1 MSQRA
6 RRRRRRLRTSG
17 RKKLLLAF
25 GVPLALAGIGII
37 AGAVWVISIYNT
49 APSLASLTPVTRG
62 DVSKVY
68 AADGSLIG
76 VIHSDKIRQP
86 IPSAQ
91 IPQDL
96 KDATVAIEDRRYYE
110 HGGVDPSAIIR
121 AGWEDLLAGGKPV
134 EGGST
139 ITQQLV
145 RNLYISHPQET
156 VKRKIIEAHLAN
168 DEEDQHSK
176 DWILT
181 EYLNTAPYGTNNG
194 ATAIGVEAAAQEYY
208 SKHAHDLTLPEAA
221 MIAGLPQAPSQ
232 YNPLL
237 NPRAALARR
246 NEVLQA
252 MQKQGVITTSEYQSA
267 LATGLD
273 LHPGHKYSRI
283 SQPYIFDL
291 VKQELE
297 DRYGVNT
304 IQNGGLKVFTTI
316 QPQLQAAAQSAVDS
330 CSVCYSGG
338 GPASALASVD
348 PSNGKIVALAST
360 QRYSANSQ
368 FNFAAHA
375 HRQPGS
381 SFKVYDLTTAI
392 KQGVDPNS
400 TFYDGSS
407 PKTLQIDDAGSTWT
421 VNNAEPGG
429 GVYPL
434 TQATWDSVNVVF
446 AQLGL
451 DMGPENI
458 ARTAYE
464 MGITSPL
471 GVKGPHDIPCK
482 GGAHCFIPPADAIGG
497 LSVGVT
503 PLEQADA
510 YATLANGGVHHDPTA
525 IDKVVFPGGNVDEP
539 SGSRG
544 KRVLTQGQAYDVTKV
559 LEGVITSGTGAGYT
573 YMGCQSEAGKTGTSE
588 DLSDAW
594 FVGYTPLYSTAVWT
608 GHPLSRASTGF
619 GGPTSGPIWRSYME
633 AAQGGDCPDFQVP
646 STLPSLTAYHGEHTA
661 SSSSSCYSP
670 TSATSTSTSTTSF
683 SNSCGS
689 STTYQPT
696 TTTDHNNGHDKG
708 AYAPGVGQKPAP
720 SPKPKPAPK
729 PAPAPAPPPSPEPP
743 PPTGGAGP

>member
-1 MSQRA
+1 
-6 RRRRRRLRTSG
+6 
-17 RKKLLLAF
+17 LAL
-25 GVPLALAGIGII
+25 GVPVAVVGIGVLAG
-37 AGAVWVISIYNT
+37 AMWVLSIYDS
-49 APSLASLTPVTRG
+49 APSLATLRPITQG
-62 DVSKVY
+62 AVSKVY

-86 IPSAQ
+86 VASAKIPD
-91 IPQDL
+91 DL
-96 KDATVAIEDRRYYE
+96 KNATVAIEDRRFYN
-110 HGGVDPSAIIR
+110 HGGIDPSAIIR

-145 RNLYISHPQET
+145 RNLYIASPQET
-156 VKRKIIEAHLAN
+156 IRRKIIEAHLAN
-168 DEEDQHSK
+168 DEENQHSK

-181 EYLNTAPYGTNNG
+181 KYLNTAPYGTNEG
-194 ATAIGVEAAAQEYY
+194 ATAIGVEAAAETYY
-208 SKHAHDLTLPEAA
+208 SKHARDLTLPEAA

-246 NEVLQA
+246 NEVLRA
-252 MQKQGVITTSEYQSA
+252 MEQQGKITASDYASA
-267 LATGLD
+267 ANQGLG
-273 LHPGHKYSRI
+273 LNPGHKYNRI

-297 DRYGVNT
+297 DRYGLNT
-304 IQNGGLKVFTTI
+304 VENGGLKVYTTI
-316 QPQLQAAAQSAVDS
+316 QPRLQEAAQSAVDS

-348 PSNGKIVALAST
+348 PSNGEIVALAST
-360 QRYSANSQ
+360 QRYSSTSQ

-375 HRQPGS
+375 QRQPGS

-392 KQGVDPNS
+392 KQGIDPNS
-400 TFYDGSS
+400 TYYNGSS
-407 PKTLQIDDAGSTWT
+407 PVTLTTPGGSTWT

-429 GVYPL
+429 GVMAL
-434 TQATWDSVNVVF
+434 TQATWDSVNAIF

-451 DMGPENI
+451 DIGPANI
-458 ARTAYE
+458 AKTAYQ

-471 GVKGPHDIPCK
+471 GVKGARDIPCK
-482 GGAHCFIPPADAIGG
+482 GGPNCFIPPADVIGG

-525 IDKVVFPGGNVDEP
+525 IGRVVFPGGKVDQTSAGE
-539 SGSRG
+539 G
-544 KRVLTQGQAYDVTKV
+544 KRVLTTGQAYDVTKV

-573 YMGCQSEAGKTGTSE
+573 DMGCASEAGKTGTSE
-588 DLSDAW
+588 GLSDAW

-633 AAQGGDCPDFQVP
+633 AAQGGNCPDFQVP
-646 STLPSLTAYHGEHTA
+646 SSLPILTSFHGQHTA
-661 SSSSSCYSP
+661 SSSSSCG
-670 TSATSTSTSTTSF
+670 TSSGSTSGSY
-683 SNSCGS
+683 SCGS
-689 STTYQPT
+689 TTYAPT
-696 TTTDHNNGHDKG
+696 TTSGSGNSGHNKG

-720 SPKPKPAPK
+720 SPKPKPVPT
-729 PAPAPAPPPSPEPP
+729 PAPAPPPAPP
-743 PPTGGAGP
+743 PPNGGATP